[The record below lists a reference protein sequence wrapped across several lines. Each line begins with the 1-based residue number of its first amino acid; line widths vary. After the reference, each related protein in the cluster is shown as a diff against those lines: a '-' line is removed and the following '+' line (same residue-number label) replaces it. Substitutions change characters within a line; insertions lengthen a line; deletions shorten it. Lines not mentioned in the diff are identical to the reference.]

1 MKWPMNTYT
10 TSQHSM
16 VLDPMVVEQVV
27 ESALAEDLG
36 ERIEINADITAE
48 WVIGDDNGRTTSACI
63 LSRQRGVIAGLD
75 VAMGVF
81 RRLDDDI
88 QLLPKVAD
96 GDTIDPETIILEVSG
111 NARALVVAER
121 TALNFLQRLGGIAT
135 LTRQFV
141 DAVDGT
147 GAEITDTRK
156 TTPGLRRLERH
167 AVRCGGGRSHRFNLA
182 AAVLIKE
189 NHVAAA
195 GGVVAAVRRAREGAA
210 RAGRDETQIM
220 CETETLVQVREL
232 ISTPEQQWPDRILLD
247 NMTVDTTR
255 QAVVLVREEAGQQ
268 IEIEATGGLDLDS
281 CRAIAE
287 TGVDLLSIG
296 ALTHSAP
303 AIDLSLLFEDA

>member
-1 MKWPMNTYT
+1 MT
-10 TSQHSM
+10 THGISQQM
-16 VLDPMVVEQVV
+16 ALDPRVVEHVV
-27 ESALAEDLG
+27 EVALAEDLG
-36 ERIEINADITAE
+36 GQIEISADITAE
-48 WVIGDDNGRTTSACI
+48 WAIGDDGGRTTSACI

-81 RRLDDDI
+81 SRLDDDI

-96 GDTIDPETIILEVSG
+96 GDTVDPEAIILEVSG

-147 GAEITDTRK
+147 GAAITDTRK

-182 AAVLIKE
+182 DAVLIKE

-195 GGVVAAVRRAREGAA
+195 GGVVAAVRRARQGAA
-210 RAGRDETQIM
+210 RAGRDDTQIM
-220 CETETLVQVREL
+220 CETETLDQVREL
-232 ISTPEQQWPDRILLD
+232 ISTSEQQWPDRILLD
-247 NMTVDTTR
+247 NMTVETT
-255 QAVVLVREEAGQQ
+255 QEAVALVREEAGQQ
-268 IEIEATGGLDLDS
+268 IEIEATGGVDLAS

-287 TGVDLLSIG
+287 TGVDLLSVG

-303 AIDLSLLFEDA
+303 AIDLSLLFKDA